1 MMNSMYA
8 LVSNAVIVLFA
19 MTLQFI
25 NSDSK
30 LNLSKSSVTKTANE
44 MKWNER
50 MQWLHFDWKI
60 VVHFKNSIR

>member
-30 LNLSKSSVTKTANE
+30 LSLSKSSVTKTANE
-44 MKWNER
+44 MNECNDFTSFVCAESR
-50 MQWLHFDWKI
+50 L
-60 VVHFKNSIR
+60 KNVGPF